1 MILSKSLPKGVQPK
15 VDAAIRSTIEE
26 EGHEYTD
33 DKDDKPTKFGIIQ
46 DDLDECK
53 HTDPLCDLTFEQ
65 AYRVYYQKYYV
76 KPNLHHIG
84 SVSPMIAEELFDTRV
99 LMGPRHSVRW
109 LQRTLNA
116 YNWQM
121 RYGDDL
127 TVDGLAG
134 PATARKIAALYEH
147 RGQAEGESKLMF
159 ALNAFQFVRMVDIS
173 ENENDSPPN
182 RLRKYVWG
190 WQDNR
195 AMDDVGL

>member
-1 MILSKSLPKGVQPK
+1 MNLSRSIPKTVQPK
-15 VDAAIRSTIEE
+15 VDAAIRATIEE
-26 EGHEYTD
+26 EGHVFTD

-46 DDLDECK
+46 DDLDECG
-53 HTDPLCDLTFEQ
+53 HSDPLCDLTFEQ
-65 AYRVYYQKYYV
+65 AYNVYYLKYYV

-84 SVSPMIAEELFDTRV
+84 SVSPVIAEELFDTRV

-116 YNWQM
+116 YNWQFK
-121 RYGDDL
+121 YGDDL

-134 PATARKIAALYEH
+134 PASARMISAVLKD
-147 RGQAEGESKLMF
+147 RGKDEGESKLMF

-173 ENENDSPPN
+173 ENENDNPPF

-195 AMDDVGL
+195 AMEDVGL